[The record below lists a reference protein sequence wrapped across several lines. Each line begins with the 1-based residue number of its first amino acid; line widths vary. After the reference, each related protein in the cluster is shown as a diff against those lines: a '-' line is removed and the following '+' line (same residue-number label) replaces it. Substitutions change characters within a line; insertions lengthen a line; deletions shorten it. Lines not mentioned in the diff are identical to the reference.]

1 MFRSSIKR
9 ELDWHFQVVVVH
21 ALQSRHRNVQK
32 SVIHVQSCCFAKF
45 YLLLFAVLVAVGV
58 VVA

>member
-21 ALQSRHRNVQK
+21 ALQSRQRNVQK
-32 SVIHVQSCCFAKF
+32 SVIHVQSYC
-45 YLLLFAVLVAVGV
+45 LLLFAVLVAVGV